1 MSASVYNVGI
11 NRYHANFKQ
20 LSMCMYTQLFL
31 REHFLPSNFCPTN
44 SCILSCFFQLSRY
57 LPFLYYTTMTTGHY
71 NLLSICIIT
80 FFNVIIVFL
89 NKITNHTVPIFNFLS
104 NENNSSILHWTFG
117 ISLYTISQ
125 TGVSS
130 HWKQMANE
138 NLKTM
143 FLIMSICFQFGES
156 LKLVNT

>member
-44 SCILSCFFQLSRY
+44 SCSIVLFFPALKILTFSL
-57 LPFLYYTTMTTGHY
+57 LYNHDNWPLQSFVDLY
-71 NLLSICIIT
+71 NYI
-80 FFNVIIVFL
+80 FDVIIVFL

-104 NENNSSILHWTFG
+104 NENNSSILHWPLWNKFVYHFTNRRIITMKANG
-117 ISLYTISQ
+117 K
-125 TGVSS
+125 
-130 HWKQMANE
+130 WK
-138 NLKTM
+138 
-143 FLIMSICFQFGES
+143 S
-156 LKLVNT
+156 

>member
-11 NRYHANFKQ
+11 NRYRANFKQ

-104 NENNSSILHWTFG
+104 NENNSSILHWPLWNKFVYHFTNRRIITLKANG
-117 ISLYTISQ
+117 K
-125 TGVSS
+125 
-130 HWKQMANE
+130 WK
-138 NLKTM
+138 
-143 FLIMSICFQFGES
+143 S
-156 LKLVNT
+156 

>member
-1 MSASVYNVGI
+1 MQTSNNCQCVCIPSFSSENIFCHRISVQQTAVYCPVFPALKILTFSSLYNHDNWPLQSFVD
-11 NRYHANFKQ
+11 
-20 LSMCMYTQLFL
+20 
-31 REHFLPSNFCPTN
+31 
-44 SCILSCFFQLSRY
+44 
-57 LPFLYYTTMTTGHY
+57 LYNY
-71 NLLSICIIT
+71 I
-80 FFNVIIVFL
+80 FNVIIVFL
-89 NKITNHTVPIFNFLS
+89 NKITNHTVPIFYQMKITHQFCIDL
-104 NENNSSILHWTFG
+104 FG

-125 TGVSS
+125 TGASS

>member
-44 SCILSCFFQLSRY
+44 SCMLSCFFQLSRY

-80 FFNVIIVFL
+80 FCNVIIVFL
-89 NKITNHTVPIFNFLS
+89 NKITNQTVPIFNFLS
-104 NENNSSILHWTFG
+104 NENNSSIFIDLFG

>member
-89 NKITNHTVPIFNFLS
+89 NKITKQCQFSIFYQMKITHQFCIYL
-104 NENNSSILHWTFG
+104 FG